1 MWENLVVTEMSV
13 NFTLIHY
20 VLIANQMLNMKTG
33 AATAAAAILVLSA
46 CGRSNNTP
54 QLTESGLDPAKF
66 LAEVDGKPTGLYTL
80 KNASGMEVCI
90 TNYGG
95 RIVSIMVPDRAGKM
109 QDVVLGFDSVQAYF
123 PENNLSD
130 FGAAIGRYANR
141 IGHGIIVVDG
151 DTIKLPTNNFG
162 HTLHGGPQGWQYK
175 VYGVKEATDSTLRLT
190 MASPD
195 GDNGF
200 PGNVNAEVTYRLL
213 ADNSLDISYSAT
225 TDKKTPV
232 NLTNHSYFNLNGDPS
247 RDILNNTI
255 YINADSITPVDSTFM
270 TTGEITAVQGTA
282 MDFTTRHA
290 IGYGYGDSI
299 TDQQVIYG
307 GGYDHNWV
315 LNTGGDMEKL
325 AVEMYSP
332 ETGITLS
339 VYTDEPGIQFY
350 AGNFLDGT
358 VKGKGGIAY
367 VRNSGVA
374 LETQHYP
381 DSPNKPQWPSAW
393 LEPGQTYTSHCV
405 YKFGVEK

>member
-1 MWENLVVTEMSV
+1 M
-13 NFTLIHY
+13 
-20 VLIANQMLNMKTG
+20 
-33 AATAAAAILVLSA
+33 
-46 CGRSNNTP
+46 
-54 QLTESGLDPAKF
+54 F
-66 LAEVDGKPTGLYTL
+66 LAEVDVKATGLYTL

-95 RIVSIMVPDRAGKM
+95 RIVSIMVPDREGELR
-109 QDVVLGFDSVQAYF
+109 DVVLGFDSVQAYF

-151 DTIKLPTNNFG
+151 DTLRLPTNNFG
-162 HTLHGGPQGWQYK
+162 HTLHGGPRGWQYK
-175 VYGVKEATDSTLRLT
+175 VYGVKAATDSTLTLT

-200 PGNVNAEVTYRLL
+200 PGNVNAEVTYRLTP
-213 ADNSLDISYSAT
+213 DNAIDISYSAT

-232 NLTNHSYFNLNGDPS
+232 NLTNHSYFNLNGDAS
-247 RDILNNTI
+247 RDILNNSI

-270 TTGEITAVQGTA
+270 TTGEIVAVKGTA

-290 IGYGYGDSI
+290 IGDGYGDSI
-299 TDQQVIYG
+299 TDTQVIYG

-315 LNTGGDMEKL
+315 LNTAGDMEKL

-358 VKGKGGIAY
+358 VNGKGGVTY
-367 VRNSGVA
+367 VKNSGVA

>member
-1 MWENLVVTEMSV
+1 MSV

-20 VLIANQMLNMKTG
+20 FIIANQMFNMKTG
-33 AATAAAAILVLSA
+33 AAMAAAAILVMSA
-46 CGRSNNTP
+46 CGRKGEP
-54 QLTESGLDPAKF
+54 QLTLSGLDPENF
-66 LAEVDGKPTGLYTL
+66 NAEVDGKPTALYTL

-95 RIVSIMVPDRAGKM
+95 RIVSVMVPDRDGVM
-109 QDVVLGFDSVQAYF
+109 RDVVLGFDSVQAYF
-123 PENNLSD
+123 PQNNATD

-151 DTIKLPTNNFG
+151 DTVQLPVNNFG
-162 HTLHGGPQGWQYK
+162 HTLHGGPMGWQYK
-175 VYGVKEATDSTLRLT
+175 VYEVKESNDSTLVLA
-190 MASPD
+190 MDSPD

-200 PGNVNAEVTYRLL
+200 PGNVKAEVTYRLTP
-213 ADNSLDISYSAT
+213 DNSIDISYTAT

-247 RDILNNTI
+247 RDILDNCI

-270 TTGEITAVQGTA
+270 TTGVIAPVEGTA
-282 MDFTTRHA
+282 MDFRSRHA
-290 IGYGYGDSI
+290 IGDGYGDSI
-299 TDQQVIYG
+299 ADQQVIYG
-307 GGYDHNWV
+307 KGYDHNWV
-315 LNTGGDMEKL
+315 LNTAGDIN
-325 AVEMYSP
+325 AVATEMYSP
-332 ETGITLS
+332 ETGITLT

-358 VKGKGGIAY
+358 VTGKNAVTY

-381 DSPNKPQWPSAW
+381 DTPNKPQWPSAW
-393 LEPGQTYTSHCV
+393 LEPGQVYSSHCI

>member
-1 MWENLVVTEMSV
+1 MWENLVVTEMGV

-175 VYGVKEATDSTLRLT
+175 VYGVKEATDSTLTLT

-290 IGYGYGDSI
+290 IGDGYGDSI

-307 GGYDHNWV
+307 GGYDHNW
-315 LNTGGDMEKL
+315 
-325 AVEMYSP
+325 
-332 ETGITLS
+332 
-339 VYTDEPGIQFY
+339 
-350 AGNFLDGT
+350 
-358 VKGKGGIAY
+358 
-367 VRNSGVA
+367 
-374 LETQHYP
+374 
-381 DSPNKPQWPSAW
+381 
-393 LEPGQTYTSHCV
+393 C
-405 YKFGVEK
+405 

>member
-1 MWENLVVTEMSV
+1 M
-13 NFTLIHY
+13 F
-20 VLIANQMLNMKTG
+20 NMKTG
-33 AATAAAAILVLSA
+33 AALSAAAILVLSS
-46 CGRSNNTP
+46 CGGSGNNP
-54 QLTESGLDPAKF
+54 QLTKSGLDPVKF

-80 KNASGMEVCI
+80 KNGSGMEVCI

-95 RIVSIMVPDRAGKM
+95 RIVSIMVPDKQGEYR
-109 QDVVLGFDSVQAYF
+109 DVVLGFDNVQAYF

-141 IGHGIIVVDG
+141 IGHGRIVIDG
-151 DTIKLPTNNFG
+151 DTIQLPVNNFG
-162 HTLHGGPQGWQYK
+162 HTLHGGPRGWQYQ
-175 VYGVKEATDSTLRLT
+175 VYGVKESNDSTLVLT

-200 PGNVNAEVTYRLL
+200 PGNVNAEVTYRLT
-213 ADNSLDISYSAT
+213 ADNAIDISYSAV
-225 TDKKTPV
+225 TDKTTPV
-232 NLTNHSYFNLNGDPS
+232 NLTNHSYFNLNGDAP
-247 RDILNNTI
+247 RDILDNCI
-255 YINADSITPVDSTFM
+255 YINADSFTPVDSTFM
-270 TTGEITAVQGTA
+270 TTGEILPVKGTA

-290 IGYGYGDSI
+290 IGDGYGDSI

-307 GGYDHNWV
+307 RGYDHNWV
-315 LNTGGDMEKL
+315 LNTAGNLDRL

-358 VKGKGGIAY
+358 VKGKGGVTY
-367 VRNSGVA
+367 VCNSGVA

-381 DSPNKPQWPSAW
+381 DSPNKPEWPSAW
-393 LEPGQTYTSHCV
+393 LEPGQTYSSRCI

>member
-1 MWENLVVTEMSV
+1 MGV
-13 NFTLIHY
+13 NFTLILY

-95 RIVSIMVPDRAGKM
+95 RIVSIMVPDREGAM
-109 QDVVLGFDSVQAYF
+109 RDVVLGFDSVQAYF

-175 VYGVKEATDSTLRLT
+175 VYGVKEATDSTLTLT

-200 PGNVNAEVTYRLL
+200 PGNVNAEVTYRLTH
-213 ADNSLDISYSAT
+213 DNSIDIS
-225 TDKKTPV
+225 
-232 NLTNHSYFNLNGDPS
+232 
-247 RDILNNTI
+247 
-255 YINADSITPVDSTFM
+255 
-270 TTGEITAVQGTA
+270 
-282 MDFTTRHA
+282 
-290 IGYGYGDSI
+290 
-299 TDQQVIYG
+299 
-307 GGYDHNWV
+307 
-315 LNTGGDMEKL
+315 
-325 AVEMYSP
+325 
-332 ETGITLS
+332 
-339 VYTDEPGIQFY
+339 
-350 AGNFLDGT
+350 
-358 VKGKGGIAY
+358 
-367 VRNSGVA
+367 
-374 LETQHYP
+374 
-381 DSPNKPQWPSAW
+381 
-393 LEPGQTYTSHCV
+393 
-405 YKFGVEK
+405 

>member
-1 MWENLVVTEMSV
+1 M
-13 NFTLIHY
+13 F
-20 VLIANQMLNMKTG
+20 NMKTG
-33 AATAAAAILVLSA
+33 AALSAAAILVLSS
-46 CGRSNNTP
+46 CGGSGNNP
-54 QLTESGLDPAKF
+54 QLTKSGLDPVKF

-80 KNASGMEVCI
+80 KNGSGMEVCI

-95 RIVSIMVPDRAGKM
+95 RIVSIMVPDKQGEYR
-109 QDVVLGFDSVQAYF
+109 DVVLGFDSVQAYF

-141 IGHGIIVVDG
+141 IGHGRIVIDG
-151 DTIKLPTNNFG
+151 DTIQLPVNNFG
-162 HTLHGGPQGWQYK
+162 HTLHGGPRGWQYQ
-175 VYGVKEATDSTLRLT
+175 VYGVKESNDSTLVLT

-200 PGNVNAEVTYRLL
+200 PGNVNAEVTYRLT
-213 ADNSLDISYSAT
+213 ADNAIDISYSAV
-225 TDKKTPV
+225 TDKTTPV
-232 NLTNHSYFNLNGDPS
+232 NLTNHSYFNLNGDAS
-247 RDILNNTI
+247 RDILDNCI
-255 YINADSITPVDSTFM
+255 YINADSFTPVDSTFM
-270 TTGEITAVQGTA
+270 TTGEILPVKGTA

-290 IGYGYGDSI
+290 IGDGYGDSI

-307 GGYDHNWV
+307 RGYDHNWV
-315 LNTGGDMEKL
+315 LNTAGNLDRL

-358 VKGKGGIAY
+358 VKGKGGVTY
-367 VRNSGVA
+367 VCNSGVA

-381 DSPNKPQWPSAW
+381 DSPNKPEWPSAW
-393 LEPGQTYTSHCV
+393 LEPGQTYSSRCI